1 LINPAQVLDT
11 LAQAFSGAAAKDI
24 EIKTA
29 EDALKIVLDFAPE
42 LEIGIDSARLLLD
55 LFVLLREHTAKKPG
69 LSQLPGPA
77 LEVRYPAKF

>member
-1 LINPAQVLDT
+1 MLNPTPILET
-11 LAQAFSGAAAKDI
+11 LVQAFTGAAAKDI

-55 LFVLLREHTAKKPG
+55 LFVLMREHTANKHG
-69 LSQLPGPA
+69 LSQLPGPP
-77 LEVRYPAKF
+77 LDVPYPAKF